1 MEGQLFLCVG
11 LGQNFGLIGRLMMMM
26 MMMRRRMM
34 MIRSW
39 AECLQV
45 LVWSR
50 EIALQWSFTL
60 SLRDYADKVYAN
72 VVLFFAGGFEIF
84 WQIGSCGGGVGRKED
99 GLLVQNLIKRHS
111 WSTSFHRTK

>member
-26 MMMRRRMM
+26 MMMMRMM

-50 EIALQWSFTL
+50 EIALLWSFTL
-60 SLRDYADKVYAN
+60 SLRDDADKVYAN
-72 VVLFFAGGFEIF
+72 VVLFVAGWF
-84 WQIGSCGGGVGRKED
+84 
-99 GLLVQNLIKRHS
+99 
-111 WSTSFHRTK
+111 